1 MLFDLLGTKIRSPQL
16 EFQVLGQPSEPA
28 SILIQMNFI
37 ILFVFFV
44 LFERLLFFYKH
55 WAV

>member
-28 SILIQMNFI
+28 TILIQMNFI